1 MKVELKDLQLSSTFK
16 KALEELAKTT
26 YKQPQTILDIIENR
40 TILLEIIDK
49 VLDQKGKDDD

>member
-1 MKVELKDLQLSSTFK
+1 MIDTII
-16 KALEELAKTT
+16 EELTKTI